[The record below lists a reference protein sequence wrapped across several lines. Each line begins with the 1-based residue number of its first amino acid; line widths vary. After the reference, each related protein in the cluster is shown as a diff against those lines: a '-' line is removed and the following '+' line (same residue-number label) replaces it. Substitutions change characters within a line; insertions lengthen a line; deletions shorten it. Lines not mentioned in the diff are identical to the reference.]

1 MNSQEVTLTI
11 PLSITVRIGD
21 SPAASAPSERLV
33 SESPLLEFE
42 QEAARPR
49 SYYQE
54 YKGYDPDFLGT
65 TVPLPVLTDEQRRNA
80 AKNSDAAEGDD
91 PTVLPYTHFSI
102 VMNRRRQLAYYTV
115 VNIDGNQSTDLERG
129 RDRWYFDSRIAES
142 EQIGEALYSRNKLD
156 RGHLVR
162 RLDPVWGSQARRA
175 NDDSFHFTN
184 CSPQHAKFNQGQDLW
199 QGLENYILD
208 NADARNRK
216 VTVFTGP
223 VMDDQDPIYRG
234 VRLPLAFWKIIAYV
248 KADGTLATAAYML
261 EQEELVQ
268 DLVRFEAAFD
278 PGIYRVELSHL
289 KERTGLD
296 FDYLIEHELSL
307 SADGLEAGRTR
318 VRIKNNYENLSL

>member
-11 PLSITVRIGD
+11 PLSITVRIGN
-21 SPAASAPSERLV
+21 SPVTSTPSENLTSERLL
-33 SESPLLEFE
+33 SESA
-42 QEAARPR
+42 QEAARSP
-49 SYYQE
+49 SYYQG
-54 YKGYDPDFLGT
+54 YKGYDPDFLDT
-65 TVPLPVLTDEQRRNA
+65 TVALPILTDAQRQNA
-80 AKNSDAAEGDD
+80 AKNSAAENEDS
-91 PTVLPYTHFSI
+91 TILPYTHFSI

-162 RLDPVWGSQARRA
+162 RLDPVWGSQSSRA

-184 CSPQHAKFNQGQDLW
+184 CSPQHEKFNQGKDLW

-208 NADARNRK
+208 NADVRNQK

-223 VMDDQDPIYRG
+223 VMDEEDPIYRG

-248 KADGTLATAAYML
+248 KADGTLATGAYML
-261 EQEELVQ
+261 EQENLVQ
-268 DLVRFEAAFD
+268 DLVGFEAAFD
-278 PGIYRVELSHL
+278 PSVYRVELSHL
-289 KERTGLD
+289 KERTGLN
-296 FDYLIEHELSL
+296 FDYLIAHELLL
-307 SADGLEAGRTR
+307 SSDGLEASRNR
-318 VRIKNNYENLSL
+318 VRVQDNYENLSL